1 MSTDRSPQA
10 MRIFEQVADLPPV
23 QRSAKLD
30 ELCDGDVGLRALV
43 DAMLAADARADE
55 PFSGNAAQWSD
66 VLGTDATTEVP
77 TAQPGKTIGPWRIT
91 GEIGRGGM
99 GAVYAVQRDDGAYT
113 QRAALKLIRSAAD
126 SPAARERFLRE
137 RQLLAQLQHPHIA
150 TLLDGGFSTDGDPY
164 FVMEYVDGQPIDQ
177 WCDTRRLG
185 LRERVEL
192 FGQVLDA
199 VSHAHRHLVVH
210 RDLKPSNLLVDVHGQ
225 VKLLDFGIAKQ
236 LEGADATATSD
247 RALTFEY
254 ASPEQLH
261 AGPITTATDIWQ
273 LGIVLHRLLSGAH
286 PFGLSRDTPLPKQL
300 QLLEREPEPLTRAAA
315 QAGAETAALRNG
327 LSPAALAKELRGP
340 LSNIVQGCLRRDPAQ
355 RYASADAL
363 ADDLQ
368 RWLEHRP
375 LRIAPPSRA
384 ASFRL
389 WLRRNR
395 GLTAA
400 AAAVLL
406 AILVGSGVALWQAS
420 EARAQAA
427 IAEQQRNEAQRQ
439 SLAARASLQFLTD
452 TLAAAAPENALDTEV
467 SVRQL
472 LDHARIGLEARDAVD
487 PQVKQPV
494 QRLLGELY
502 HSLGDLKTAAT
513 LFAAGFEAVEPRSR
527 EDAETLAREMATYSG
542 VLHGLE
548 RGEESLA
555 AAERAAAWYRR
566 YAADDATAQVK
577 ALVVLGSGHS
587 AMADYP
593 VAEKNWQEAI
603 ALAKPLPAPP
613 RDDVIEAYQ
622 LLGGLLN
629 LTGEYARAL
638 EVLDEGLAF
647 ADAQR
652 VPPGSLLRVSL
663 LRNKGEALGH
673 NGDFAAAEGTLRQA
687 IALQE
692 QAVGSRGTTVSLLYG
707 ALGAALSNLG
717 RYKESLAALEHAD
730 TLAAEARGTPIDA
743 AINLSNLASVYESA
757 GDYPKAV
764 ELFER
769 SLVRLDEA
777 GDTGEAAAMRWGLE
791 RNYARGL
798 GQAGRFAEAGA
809 IFDRLRAKALADE
822 GADSFSYAFIVWQ
835 QVVLAKRMGDA
846 EHGSQLLE
854 EARARLG
861 KLAPE
866 AHPVFAHALR
876 AEAEF
881 SRVRGDLAA
890 AETAQREALARL
902 AGQSG
907 STDTAIAQAELAAIL
922 AARGQRDEAQAL
934 LQQALPVLRDAVLPQ
949 ELHRAAAEQ
958 VATKLGV

>member
-10 MRIFEQVADLPPV
+10 MRIFEQVADLPPA
-23 QRSAKLD
+23 QRAAKLD
-30 ELCDGDVGLRALV
+30 GLCAGDSGLRTLV
-43 DAMLAADARADE
+43 DAMLAADARPDE
-55 PFSGNAAQWSD
+55 PFSGNASLWSD
-66 VLGTDATTEVP
+66 ALGSDVGAEAS
-77 TAQPGKTIGPWRIT
+77 TALPGRTIGPWRIT
-91 GEIGRGGM
+91 GELGRGGM

-150 TLLDGGFSTDGDPY
+150 TLLDGGFSADGDPY

-177 WCDTRRLG
+177 WCDARRLG
-185 LRERVEL
+185 LRERIEL

-199 VSHAHRHLVVH
+199 VGHAHRHLVVH
-210 RDLKPSNLLVDVHGQ
+210 RDLKPSNLLVDAQGQ

-236 LEGADATATSD
+236 LEGADATATND

-261 AGPITTATDIWQ
+261 AGPITTATDLWQ

-315 QAGAETAALRNG
+315 QADAETAALRDG
-327 LSPAALAKELRGP
+327 LSPAALAKELRGA
-340 LSNIVQGCLRRDPAQ
+340 LSNVVQGCLRRDPAQ

-368 RWLEHRP
+368 RWLQHRP

-384 ASFRL
+384 TAARL

-406 AILVGSGVALWQAS
+406 AIFAGSGVALWQAR
-420 EARAQAA
+420 EAREQAA

-439 SLAARASLQFLTD
+439 SLAARTSLQFLTN

-472 LDHARIGLEARDAVD
+472 LDHARATLDQSDAVD

-502 HSLGDLKTAAT
+502 HSLGDLKTAAA
-513 LFAAGFEAVEPRSR
+513 LFAAGFEGVEPRSR
-527 EDAETLAREMATYSG
+527 EEAESLAREMATYSG

-548 RGEESLA
+548 RGEQSLA
-555 AAERAAAWYRR
+555 TAERAAAWYRHD
-566 YAADDATAQVK
+566 AADDAAAQVK

-593 VAEKNWQEAI
+593 EAEKQWQEAI
-603 ALAKPLPAPP
+603 ALAKPMPSPP

-629 LTGEYARAL
+629 ITGQYARAL
-638 EVLDEGLAF
+638 QVLDEGLAF
-647 ADAQR
+647 ADAQG
-652 VPPGSLLRVSL
+652 VPPDSLLRVSL

-673 NGDFAAAEGTLRQA
+673 NGDFAAAESTIREA

-692 QAVGSRGTTVSLLYG
+692 KAVGSRGSSTSLLYG
-707 ALGAALSNLG
+707 ALGTALNNLG
-717 RYKESLAALEHAD
+717 RYRESLAALEHAD
-730 TLAAEARGTPIDA
+730 ALAVEARGTPLDA

-769 SLVRLDEA
+769 SLVRLEEA
-777 GDTGEAAAMRWGLE
+777 GDSGEAMAMRWGLE

-846 EHGSQLLE
+846 GHGSQLLE

-861 KLAPE
+861 KLAPA

-902 AGQSG
+902 SASG
-907 STDTAIAQAELAAIL
+907 GTDTAIAQSELAAIL
-922 AARGQRDEAQAL
+922 AAGGKRDEAQAL
-934 LQQALPVLRDAVLPQ
+934 LQQALPVLREAVLPQ
-949 ELHRAAAEQ
+949 ELHRTAAEKL
-958 VATKLGV
+958 ATQLGV

>member
-10 MRIFEQVADLPPV
+10 MRIFEQVADLPPA
-23 QRSAKLD
+23 QRAAKLG
-30 ELCDGDVGLRALV
+30 ELCAGDAGLRALV
-43 DAMLAADARADE
+43 EAMLAADARADE

-66 VLGTDATTEVP
+66 ALGSEATVEPP
-77 TAQPGKTIGPWRIT
+77 TAQGGRTIGPWRIT

-113 QRAALKLIRSAAD
+113 QRAALKLIRRAAD

-150 TLLDGGFSTDGDPY
+150 TLLDGGFSADGDPY
-164 FVMEYVDGQPIDQ
+164 FVMEYVDGQPIDA
-177 WCDTRRLG
+177 WCDARRLG
-185 LRERVEL
+185 LRERIEL

-199 VSHAHRHLVVH
+199 VSHAHRNLVVH
-210 RDLKPSNLLVDVHGQ
+210 RDLKPANLLVDAQGQ

-261 AGPITTATDIWQ
+261 AGPITTATDLWQ

-286 PFGLSRDTPLPKQL
+286 PFGLGRDTPLPKQL
-300 QLLEREPEPLTRAAA
+300 QLLESEPEPLTRAAA
-315 QAGAETAALRNG
+315 QADAETAALRNG
-327 LSPAALAKELRGP
+327 LSPAALARELRGP
-340 LSNIVQGCLRRDPAQ
+340 LSNVVQGCLRRDPAQ

-368 RWLEHRP
+368 RWLQHRP
-375 LRIAPPSRA
+375 LRIEAPSRTTA
-384 ASFRL
+384 ARL

-395 GLTAA
+395 GPAAA

-406 AILVGSGVALWQAS
+406 AVMAGSAVALWQAR
-420 EARAQAA
+420 EARTQAA
-427 IAEQQRNEAQRQ
+427 IAEQQRNQAQQQ

-472 LDHARIGLEARDAVD
+472 LDHARATLDQRGTVD

-502 HSLGDLKTAAT
+502 HSLGDLKTAAA
-513 LFAAGFEAVEPRSR
+513 LFAAGFEGVEPRSR
-527 EDAETLAREMATYSG
+527 DEAESLAAQMATYSG
-542 VLHGLE
+542 VLHGQE

-555 AAERAAAWYRR
+555 AAERAADWYRR
-566 YAADDATAQVK
+566 YDEGDPAAQVK

-587 AMADYP
+587 AQADYP
-593 VAEKNWQEAI
+593 AAETHWQDAI
-603 ALAKPLPAPP
+603 ALAKPLATPP
-613 RDDVIEAYQ
+613 REDVIEAYQ

-638 EVLDEGLAF
+638 QVLDEGLAF
-647 ADAQR
+647 ADAQG

-663 LRNKGEALGH
+663 LRNRGEALGH
-673 NGDFAAAEGTLRQA
+673 NGDFAAAERTIREA

-692 QAVGSRGTTVSLLYG
+692 QAVGSRGTTTSLLYG
-707 ALGAALSNLG
+707 ALGSALSNLG
-717 RYKESLAALEHAD
+717 RYRESLAALEHAD
-730 TLAAEARGTPIDA
+730 ALAAEARGTPLDA
-743 AINLSNLASVYESA
+743 AINLSNLGSVYESA

-769 SLVRLDEA
+769 SLVRLEEA
-777 GDTGEAAAMRWGLE
+777 GDSGEAAAMRWGLE

-798 GQAGRFAEAGA
+798 GQAGRYAEAGA
-809 IFDRLRAKALADE
+809 IFDRLRARALADE
-822 GADSFSYAFIVWQ
+822 GADSFGYAFIVWQ

-846 EHGSQLLE
+846 AHGLQLLE

-890 AETAQREALARL
+890 AESAQREALARL
-902 AGQSG
+902 SG
-907 STDTAIAQAELAAIL
+907 GTDAAIARAELAGIL
-922 AARGQRDEAQAL
+922 AAGGKRDEAKAL
-934 LQQALPVLRDAVLPQ
+934 LQQALPVLREAVLPQ
-949 ELHRAAAEQ
+949 ELHRAAAEKL
-958 VATKLGV
+958 ATQLGV